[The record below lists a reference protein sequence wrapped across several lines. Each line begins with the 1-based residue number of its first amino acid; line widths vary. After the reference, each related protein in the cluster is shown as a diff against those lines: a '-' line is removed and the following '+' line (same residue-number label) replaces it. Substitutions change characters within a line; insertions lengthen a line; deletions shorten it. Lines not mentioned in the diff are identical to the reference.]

1 MTPGKPKLNPME
13 LAMQQTMLRK
23 QSGLSVVRN
32 DDGPSALS
40 HTLGLTEGGG
50 EAPAVVVEAA
60 PTEPKSM
67 DDLLSDL
74 DTLLTPQE
82 QADER
87 RAAMRAS
94 MDGAIATGVARR
106 AALPAVQPQAPRA
119 ARPADAR
126 AAVDMVNLSHFLAPY
141 AGDMSIWREGTDPE
155 TGRFSAGVVSPAGF
169 RLEFASTTVDVLQG
183 GGTVKPMPV
192 AEVWIRSQ
200 HRRQYP
206 GGVVLQPEGKVPAG
220 TYNLWRGW
228 DVVAMSGDASPMLG
242 HISMLCGGM
251 SELVDY
257 VLNWLALCVQRPGTR
272 PEVALVFRGG
282 QGTGKG
288 TAIRAMLAIFGQ
300 HALHI
305 TQPRHLTGNFNAHL
319 RTALF
324 VFVDEGFWAGDK
336 AGEGVLKGLIT
347 EPTLTIEMKGRD
359 VFDAPNRLKLVF
371 ASNSAWVVPAGAD
384 ERRYCVIDVPRTRAQ
399 DHAYFA
405 KLNSWL
411 DGGGVAIFLDH
422 LLHRDLTGFNVR
434 AVPKTAALDRQ
445 KVEGMGALDR
455 FILEALDTGAGMGG
469 EDWTEQPQRVVCD
482 VAATR
487 FETYCRRTAARGG
500 RADTR
505 SIGRRFGE
513 VFGCGP
519 STVGRIAGE
528 CRGRGWWLPGITE
541 ARTMAAKAFGLA
553 HYEWGQA

>member
-1 MTPGKPKLNPME
+1 MTPGKPKLSMME
-13 LAMQQTMLRK
+13 LARQTMSGK
-23 QSGLSVVRN
+23 QPGLSVVRN

-40 HTLGLTEGGG
+40 HTLGLMEGGG

-60 PTEPKSM
+60 STEPKSM
-67 DDLLSDL
+67 DDLLADL
-74 DTLLTPQE
+74 DTLLPGE
-82 QADER
+82 QDPAAGR

-106 AALPAVQPQAPRA
+106 AALPAVQPQAPVT

-141 AGDMSIWREGTDPE
+141 AGDMSIWREGADPE
-155 TGRFSAGVVSPAGF
+155 TGRFSVGVVSPAGF

-305 TQPRHLTGNFNAHL
+305 TQPRHLTGNFNSHL
-319 RTALF
+319 RNALL
-324 VFVDEGFWAGDK
+324 VFIDEGFWAGDK

-405 KLNSWL
+405 ELNSWL
-411 DGGGVAIFLDH
+411 DGDGVAIFLDH
-422 LLHRDLTGFNVR
+422 LLHRDLTRFNVR

-455 FILEALDTGAGMGG
+455 FILEAVDTGDGFGG
-469 EDWTEQPQRVVCD
+469 DEWTEEPQRALCD
-482 VAATR
+482 AVAFA
-487 FETYCRRTAARGG
+487 FDNYCRRTAARGG
-500 RADTR
+500 RADKR
-505 SIGRRFGE
+505 AIGKRFAE

-519 STVGRIAGE
+519 AVSVRTGAAVRRA
-528 CRGRGWWLPGITE
+528 WALPGITQ
-541 ARTMAAKAFGLA
+541 ARKSAATAFGLA
-553 HYEWGQA
+553 QYEWGQT